1 MCSFSQFFKNF
12 IDVWLIYTVELNSAV
27 EKIHFF
33 IFFSL
38 VVYHRLLNIVP
49 CAIQEDIAVS
59 LSYMYLFAGRCVLTE
74 FFFFFFS

>member
-12 IDVWLIYTVELNSAV
+12 IEVWLIYTVKFCCT

-33 IFFSL
+33 VFFSL
-38 VVYHRLLNIVP
+38 MVYHRLLNIVP

-59 LSYMYLFAGRCVLTE
+59 LSYMYLFAGRCVLTG
-74 FFFFFFS
+74 FFFS